1 VKPVTDL
8 PIGAWYLIHIA
19 AGVII
24 VGTGQMAIGIGRRQF
39 ISALGGVAAWPLAAR
54 AAAVRPRIGVLDIS
68 SAEFDAPNIAAFRDG
83 LQRLGYVEGQ
93 TVDIDY
99 RYSDGDTKGL
109 TALAQELVQLK
120 PDVVL
125 TGAPSPTMAL
135 KRIAPSLPIV
145 STSFNDTLVP
155 NLAASFAHPG
165 GSVTGIAADVEGLF
179 GKLTE
184 LTLDAIPGTT
194 KIGFLSNPAGA
205 STARFE
211 QQIRA
216 AAQAR
221 GVEVRTEQVEKL
233 DDVDGAFQR
242 LSGAKVQAIL
252 VPRNGLLNSGQK
264 RIVELEMALR
274 LPSFFSERGSV
285 VAGGFASYGV
295 NLAETFRRAATY
307 IDKILKGTAPG
318 DLPIEFPTKIEL
330 VINLKTAKALGLTVP
345 PTVLS
350 RADEVIE

>member
-1 VKPVTDL
+1 
-8 PIGAWYLIHIA
+8 
-19 AGVII
+19 
-24 VGTGQMAIGIGRRQF
+24 MAIDIGRRQF
-39 ISALGGVAAWPLAAR
+39 IAALGGAAATWPLAAR

-68 SAEFDAPNIAAFRDG
+68 SAEYDAPNIAAFRDG

-99 RYSDGDTKGL
+99 RYADGDTKGL

-125 TGAPSPTMAL
+125 TGAPSPTMAV

-145 STSFNDTLVP
+145 SLEFNDTLVP
-155 NLAASFAHPG
+155 SLAASFAHPG

-194 KIGFLSNPAGA
+194 KIGFLANPTGA

-216 AAQAR
+216 AARAR
-221 GVEVRTEQVEKL
+221 GVEVRSERVEKL

-242 LSGAKVQAIL
+242 LSGAKVQAII

-264 RIVELEMALR
+264 RLVELAIALR
-274 LPSFFSERGSV
+274 VPLIFSDRKGAE
-285 VAGGFASYGV
+285 AGGLVSYGV
-295 NLAETFRRAATY
+295 NQVEDFRRGAIY
-307 IDKILKGTAPG
+307 IDKILKGAAPG
-318 DLPIEFPTKIEL
+318 DLPIEFSTKLEL
-330 VINLKTAKALGLTVP
+330 VINLKTAKALGISVP
-345 PTVLS
+345 QFL
-350 RADEVIE
+350 RATADDVIE

>member
-1 VKPVTDL
+1 MRGHL
-8 PIGAWYLIHIA
+8 PLSP
-19 AGVII
+19 
-24 VGTGQMAIGIGRRQF
+24 QP
-39 ISALGGVAAWPLAAR
+39 SAR
-54 AAAVRPRIGVLDIS
+54 ASAFSTSS
-68 SAEFDAPNIAAFRDG
+68 SAEYDVPNIAALRDG

-125 TGAPSPTMAL
+125 TDAPSATMAV
-135 KRIAPSLPIV
+135 KGIAPSLPIV
-145 STSFNDTLVP
+145 SLAFNDTLVP
-155 NLAASFAHPG
+155 SLAASFAHPG

-194 KIGFLSNPAGA
+194 RIGFLSNPAGA

-233 DDVDGAFQR
+233 DDFDGAFQR
-242 LSGAKVQAIL
+242 LSGAKVQAII

-264 RIVELEMALR
+264 RLVELAMALR
-274 LPSFFSERGSV
+274 VPLIFATRKGAE
-285 VAGGFASYGV
+285 AGGLASYGV
-295 NLAETFRRAATY
+295 NQAEDFRRGAIY
-307 IDKILKGTAPG
+307 IDKILKGAAPG
-318 DLPIEFPTKIEL
+318 DLPIEFSTKLEL
-330 VINLKTAKALGLTVP
+330 VINLKTAKALGISVP
-345 PTVLS
+345 QFLRAS
-350 RADEVIE
+350 R

>member
-1 VKPVTDL
+1 
-8 PIGAWYLIHIA
+8 
-19 AGVII
+19 
-24 VGTGQMAIGIGRRQF
+24 MAIGIGRRQF
-39 ISALGGVAAWPLAAR
+39 ISALGGATIAWPLAAR
-54 AAAVRPRIGVLDIS
+54 AAAVRPRIGVLLLS
-68 SAEFDAPNIAAFRDG
+68 SAEYDAPNIAALRDG
-83 LQRLGYVEGQ
+83 LQRLGHVEGQ
-93 TVDIDY
+93 SVDIDY
-99 RYSDGDTKGL
+99 RYSDGNTKGL
-109 TALAQELVQLK
+109 TALAQELVRLK

-125 TGAPSPTMAL
+125 ADAPRPTMAV
-135 KRIAPSLPIV
+135 KRIAPSLLPIV
-145 STSFNDTLVP
+145 NTSFNDALVP
-155 NLAASFAHPG
+155 DLAASFAHPG

-184 LTLDAIPGTT
+184 LALDVIPGTT

-211 QQIRA
+211 QQTRSV
-216 AAQAR
+216 AQAR

-242 LSGAKVQAIL
+242 LSGAKVQAII

-274 LPSFFSERGSV
+274 LPSFFSERV
-285 VAGGFASYGV
+285 TGGFASYGV
-295 NLAETFRRAATY
+295 NQAENFRRAATY
-307 IDKILKGTAPG
+307 IDKILKGAAPS
-318 DLPIEFPTKIEL
+318 DLPIEFPTKLEL